1 MRDIFELLLAAL
13 LVFLI
18 YAFICVL
25 GYVFFCV
32 FCMILAI
39 LA

>member
-18 YAFICVL
+18 YVFICVL
-25 GYVFFCV
+25 GYILFCLI
-32 FCMILAI
+32 FAI
-39 LA
+39 LS